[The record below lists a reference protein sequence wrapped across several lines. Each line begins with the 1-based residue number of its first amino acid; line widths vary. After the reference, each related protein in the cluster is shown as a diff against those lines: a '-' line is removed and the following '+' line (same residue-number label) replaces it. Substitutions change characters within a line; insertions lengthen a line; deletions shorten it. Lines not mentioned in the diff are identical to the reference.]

1 MTSPRTPDE
10 EARWQAARLATLR
23 RAGFRCADCGRGDD
37 GTLHVHHVVPR
48 DLGGMDDLANL
59 VVLCPGCH
67 AARHPRLHMRL
78 AGSRMWGWALR
89 LARALDRD
97 GEIPDGLAAIEP
109 ALQALGISQLR
120 EGQLD
125 IILAALRGESL
136 LAVRPTGSGKSLC
149 FQTPTLAVSGTS
161 YVVTPLSALM
171 RDQVSQ
177 LTRKKVPAAAISSQ
191 NGAEEKR
198 LAYRALADGALK
210 FLYLS
215 PERFDPAVIG
225 DPTEI
230 DRLAAQRPA
239 FLVIDEAHC
248 VDRWGGDFRPSY
260 ARLAEV
266 RQRLGDPPVL
276 AFTATAGAEMQGRI
290 LQSLGVPDAR
300 VFLADVDRP
309 NIALVRARWRIEG
322 ERLDQLERLVRH
334 RPRGRTMIFVATIR
348 HGEDVQ
354 GALAGR
360 GLEIPFYHGQLEARE
375 RMWIED
381 RFTGRVEPLAD
392 VVICTNAFGMG
403 LDVPDVRLVVHW
415 SLPES
420 PEDYLQE
427 VGRAGRDGQRSI
439 AVLFVEE
446 QEGGGI
452 RRWMAQKGREDR
464 LRRGDHVGDVE
475 AAFALRMQGIDALER
490 MARDQR
496 ACFRKGLLA
505 WFGAERTPRASLAMR
520 LLRWLYEGRQR
531 TVRAGMCCDA
541 CDRAKAEAY
550 LRGGRFPRR

>member
-10 EARWQAARLATLR
+10 EARWQAARQAALR
-23 RAGFRCADCGRGDD
+23 RDGYRCADCGRADD
-37 GTLHVHHVVPR
+37 GALHVHHVVPR
-48 DLGGMDDLANL
+48 DLGGEDDLANL

-67 AARHPRLHMRL
+67 AARHPRLQMRM
-78 AGSRMWGWALR
+78 AGSRMRGWVLR
-89 LARALDRD
+89 LAFALDRD
-97 GEIPDGLAAIEP
+97 GEIPAGIAAIEP
-109 ALQALGISQLR
+109 ALQALGIAHLR

-149 FQTPTLAVSGTS
+149 FQTPTLATAGTS
-161 YVVTPLSALM
+161 YVVTPLIALM

-198 LAYRALADGALK
+198 LAYQALAAGALK
-210 FLYLS
+210 FLYVA
-215 PERFDPAVIG
+215 PERFDPAVVG
-225 DPTEI
+225 DPREI
-230 DRLAAQRPA
+230 ERLAAHRPA

-266 RQRLGDPPVL
+266 RRQLGDPPVL
-276 AFTATAGAEMQGRI
+276 AFTATAGTEMQGRI
-290 LQSLGVPDAR
+290 LQSLGVPEAR

-309 NIALVRARWRIEG
+309 NIALVRTRWRTEG
-322 ERLDQLERLVRH
+322 ERFDQLERLVRN
-334 RPRGRTMIFVATIR
+334 RPRGRTMIFVATVR
-348 HGEDVQ
+348 HGEEVQ
-354 GALAGR
+354 SALAGR
-360 GLEIPFYHGQLEARE
+360 GLELPFYHGKLEARE

-381 RFTGRVEPLAD
+381 RFTGRVEPASD
-392 VVICTNAFGMG
+392 AVICTNAFGMG
-403 LDVPDVRLVVHW
+403 LDVPDVRLVIHW

-427 VGRAGRDGQRSI
+427 VGRAGRDGQRSV
-439 AVLFVEE
+439 AVLFLEE
-446 QEGGGI
+446 RQGAGI

-464 LRRGDHVGDVE
+464 LQRGDPLAEVE
-475 AAFALRMQGIDALER
+475 AAFALRMQGIDALEG

-496 ACFRKGLLA
+496 ACFRKGLLT
-505 WFGAERTPRASLAMR
+505 WFGAERAPRVSLAMR
-520 LLRWLYEGRQR
+520 LLRWLFEGRQR

-541 CDRAKAEAY
+541 CDRSRADAY
-550 LRGGRFPRR
+550 LRSGRFARR